1 MEALAVFFCLAIT
14 LHNIEEAIWLPQ
26 WSKQGLKFQKAV
38 TPNEFHFAMLVIT
51 ALAYLSAFFFIFFPQ
66 SNFAKWLFVGFLG
79 AMIINAVFPHLL
91 ATIIMKKYAP
101 GLVTGL
107 LLNIP
112 INCFI
117 IQRMF
122 EAHLIG
128 WTELLFS
135 TIIVGLSLLALIP
148 FLFKLGKMFTLN
160 SKT

>member
-1 MEALAVFFCLAIT
+1 M
-14 LHNIEEAIWLPQ
+14 
-26 WSKQGLKFQKAV
+26 
-38 TPNEFHFAMLVIT
+38 TPNEFHFAVLVIT

-79 AMIINAVFPHLL
+79 AMIINAIFPHLL

-117 IQRMF
+117 IRRMF
-122 EAHLIG
+122 EAQLIG

-135 TIIVGLSLLALIP
+135 TILVGLSLLALIP
-148 FLFKLGKMFTLN
+148 FLFKLGRMVTLN